1 MNSKISSIY
10 LLFSPH
16 SMAKKLEQIAEKST
30 PEQKEILKKLTK
42 SKSTK
47 ERVKLFWKIMDT
59 YGVDPIISLIPELGD
74 AWVSIMATTYLLVE
88 WKNMWLKRGDMMK
101 IIWYQSADMLVGTI
115 PLLGDISDMFF
126 KANKRSAKIFEKHF
140 EKLKKEALAKWIEPK
155 EIENIEKQNK
165 VFLWAIHKTLDLKKN
180 PKSA

>member
-1 MNSKISSIY
+1 
-10 LLFSPH
+10 
-16 SMAKKLEQIAEKST
+16 MAKKIEQVPEKNNA
-30 PEQKEILKKLTK
+30 EQKEILKKLTK

-74 AWVSIMATTYLLVE
+74 AWISIIATTYLLVE
-88 WKNMWLKRGDMMK
+88 WKNMWLKRKDMLK
-101 IIWYQSADMLVGTI
+101 IIWYQSADILVGAI
-115 PLLGDISDMFF
+115 PLLGDISDIFF

-140 EKLKKEALAKWIEPK
+140 EKLKKEALAKWIDPK

-165 VFLWAIHKTLDLKKN
+165 QFLTAINKKVSK
-180 PKSA
+180 KSA

>member
-1 MNSKISSIY
+1 
-10 LLFSPH
+10 
-16 SMAKKLEQIAEKST
+16 MAKKLEQIPEKNT
-30 PEQKEILKKLTK
+30 LEQKEILKKLTK

-74 AWVSIMATTYLLVE
+74 AWVSLIATTYLLVE
-88 WKNMWLKRGDMMK
+88 WKHMWLKRGDMLK
-101 IIWYQSADMLVGTI
+101 IIWYQSADMLVWAI
-115 PLLGDISDMFF
+115 PLLGDISDIFF

-140 EKLKKEALAKWIEPK
+140 EKLKKEALAKWIDPK

-165 VFLWAIHKTLDLKKN
+165 QFLAAINKKVDWK
-180 PKSA
+180 KSI

>member
-1 MNSKISSIY
+1 
-10 LLFSPH
+10 
-16 SMAKKLEQIAEKST
+16 MAKKLEQLPEKNT

-42 SKSTK
+42 SRSTK

-74 AWVSIMATTYLLVE
+74 AWISIIATTYLLVE
-88 WKNMWLKRGDMMK
+88 WKNMWLKRKDMLK
-101 IIWYQSADMLVGTI
+101 IVWYQSADILVGAI
-115 PLLGDISDMFF
+115 PLLGDISDIFF

-140 EKLKKEALAKWIEPK
+140 EKLKKEALAKWIDPK

-165 VFLWAIHKTLDLKKN
+165 KFLAAINKKVDWKK
-180 PKSA
+180 KSA

>member
-1 MNSKISSIY
+1 MF
-10 LLFSPH
+10 LFCHSH
-16 SMAKKLEQIAEKST
+16 SMAKKLEQLPEKNT

-59 YGVDPIISLIPELGD
+59 YGVDPLISLIPELGD
-74 AWVSIMATTYLLVE
+74 AWVSLIATTYLLVE
-88 WKNMWLKRGDMMK
+88 WKNMWLKRKDMLK
-101 IIWYQSADMLVGTI
+101 IIWYQSADILVGAI
-115 PLLGDISDMFF
+115 PLLGDISDIFF

-140 EKLKKEALAKWIEPK
+140 EKLKKESLAKWIDPK

-165 VFLWAIHKTLDLKKN
+165 QFLAAINKKIDWK
-180 PKSA
+180 KSA

>member
-1 MNSKISSIY
+1 
-10 LLFSPH
+10 
-16 SMAKKLEQIAEKST
+16 MAKKLEQFTENKT
-30 PEQKEILKKLTK
+30 PEQQEILKKLTK

-74 AWVSIMATTYLLVE
+74 AWVNIIATTYLLVE
-88 WKNMWLKRGDMMK
+88 WKNMWLKRKDMLK
-101 IIWYQSADMLVGTI
+101 IVWYQSADVLVGAI
-115 PLLGDISDMFF
+115 PLLGDISDIFF

-140 EKLKKEALAKWIEPK
+140 EKLKKEALAKWIDPK

-165 VFLWAIHKTLDLKKN
+165 KFLAAINKRIK
-180 PKSA
+180 A